1 MQEEFIMKRWSAI
14 SLGLLFVGFTS
25 VWHAQQASGQANA
38 GWVTLFDG
46 KNLDNWTPI
55 GDANWKLEDGVVVAD
70 KGNGFLVSKNSYTDF
85 QIRAEFWVDPD
96 ANSGIFIRAT
106 DPAKVTAANA
116 YEVNIFDKRPDPS
129 YGTGAIV
136 NVAKPSTF
144 LKAANQWNTYDI
156 TAKGPQFTVILNGT
170 KTVDGAQDT
179 KTPSGRIALQYGAG
193 VVKFRKVEIRP
204 L

>member
-1 MQEEFIMKRWSAI
+1 MKRWLAI

-25 VWHAQQASGQANA
+25 LWHAQQASGQANA

-46 KNLDNWTPI
+46 KNLDNWIPI

-106 DPAKVTAANA
+106 DPAKVTATNA

-179 KTPSGRIALQYGAG
+179 KNPSGRIALQYGAG
-193 VVKFRKVEIRP
+193 VVKFRKVEIRQ